1 MRNYNKTVRLKPDE
15 YKSVSSIKTFS
26 GTWIPSNGL
35 VITKDGNN
43 FPIRTPFTIDDNCE
57 IEVQYNEEKHY
68 GKVKYIS
75 SSPRRKYYMFL
86 KWYIIILQILAIIAT
101 VYEIEVNGNYLVEGS
116 PAKSLGVP
124 FIATWL
130 CLDIVIMRNMNTVTK
145 WLVTIFS
152 YFVLFI
158 STVSFIMYLTG
169 TMY

>member
-1 MRNYNKTVRLKPDE
+1 MKNYNKTVRLKSDE
-15 YKSVSSIKTFS
+15 YKSASTMRAFS
-26 GTWIPSNGL
+26 GTWIPRNGL
-35 VITKDGNN
+35 FITKDGSN
-43 FPIRTPFTIDDNCE
+43 FPISTPVTIDDNCE
-57 IEVQYNEEKHY
+57 IE
-68 GKVKYIS
+68 VKYIS

-101 VYEIEVNGNYLVEGS
+101 VYEIEVNGNYLVEES

-152 YFVLFI
+152 YFLLFV
-158 STVSFIMYLTG
+158 STVSFITYLIEI
-169 TMY
+169 MN

>member
-15 YKSVSSIKTFS
+15 YKSASSIKAFS

-101 VYEIEVNGNYLVEGS
+101 IYEVEVMGNYLVEGS
-116 PAKSLGVP
+116 QSVSLTAP
-124 FIATWL
+124 LLTTWL
-130 CLDIVIMRNMNTVTK
+130 TLNIVVMRNMNTITK
-145 WLVTIFS
+145 WLITIFS
-152 YFVLFI
+152 YFLLFV
-158 STVSFIMYLTG
+158 STVQFIRYLTEI
-169 TMY
+169 M

>member
-1 MRNYNKTVRLKPDE
+1 MKNYNKTVRLKSDE
-15 YKSVSSIKTFS
+15 YKSASTMRAFS
-26 GTWIPSNGL
+26 GTWIPRNGL
-35 VITKDGNN
+35 FITKDGSN
-43 FPIRTPFTIDDNCE
+43 FPISTPVTIDDNCE
-57 IEVQYNEEKHY
+57 IEVKYNEEKHY
-68 GKVKYIS
+68 GRVKYIS

-116 PAKSLGVP
+116 PAKSLEVP

-152 YFVLFI
+152 YFLLFV
-158 STVSFIMYLTG
+158 STVSFITYLIEI
-169 TMY
+169 MN